1 MSTNRERAGTATC
14 DFQPVPFNIRDTPL
28 TSRTPLEKPV
38 SIATCNSNRAAT
50 PTSVVK
56 YHHLSDGFIFASRRR
71 IVKRIHHVFAD
82 SSNCHRAE
90 HPKVPEIQRTP
101 TVQAPAKPKS
111 SMAPGDCHTCHSFR
125 CPGNSRSPVHSA
137 SLRPRS
143 LSVREFAQKTETPL
157 TDSVLSVSAW

>member
-1 MSTNRERAGTATC
+1 MSTDREQAGTATC
-14 DFQPVPFNIRDTPL
+14 DFQPVPLNIRDTPL

-50 PTSVVK
+50 STSVVK
-56 YHHLSDGFIFASRRR
+56 YHHPSDVFIFGSRRR

-101 TVQAPAKPKS
+101 AVEKPSEPSRRVASGFATADLVARSGRELAGPAAPN
-111 SMAPGDCHTCHSFR
+111 F
-125 CPGNSRSPVHSA
+125 
-137 SLRPRS
+137 
-143 LSVREFAQKTETPL
+143 
-157 TDSVLSVSAW
+157 